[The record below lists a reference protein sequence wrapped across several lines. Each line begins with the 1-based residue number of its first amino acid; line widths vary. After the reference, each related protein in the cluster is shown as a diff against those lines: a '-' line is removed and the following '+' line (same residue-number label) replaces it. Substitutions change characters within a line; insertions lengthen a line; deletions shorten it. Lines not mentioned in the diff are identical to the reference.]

1 VVRLEAYLRLL
12 AQDTVDLRD
21 EEDYS
26 MVGNRRHAKIA
37 KTLIRARRKY
47 CITLN
52 NGRRWRYMS
61 SMSYRWS

>member
-52 NGRRWRYMS
+52 NGRR
-61 SMSYRWS
+61 